1 MRLIGGMTI
10 EQLMDNCRPRGEI
23 NSKNYSHWVTQIM
36 ESEREE
42 LHQWHILNMYSGRV
56 DLPKA
61 ALNEMYQMESAKAYK
76 DLAEWLLDMQYPVL
90 WNTAAFGFKQIDT
103 YLELLPVVKNITGDE
118 KNKRFLL
125 WTLIHVWQ
133 ISCRNMIMGHE
144 SQAGWADARRAGYMQ
159 GVDRIIAVIGREA
172 YERFFFSFECYWPNP
187 HIDKFYLMICDY
199 LASSFSSQAY
209 IKDFCEMNYLYHV
222 ANRCNMTFWGNKK
235 LTQQLIGNLKE
246 AFGRL
251 SLQGGTTWK
260 SLFEL
265 VYSTIVPI
273 YIRAYDDTNAT
284 IAQDIDEIVVKREG
298 WKVNKDVK
306 TQGERT
312 TREASW
318 LGLLVWVAIDTAS
331 EELYHK
337 LVDTIFAQYHVSD
350 KEPESFN
357 FGLRGLIDIVYEK
370 IVIHHPD
377 WIEYMDMK
385 ILQEFDN
392 FIDVAVML
400 SRHNSYDAGVK
411 DAVKARWA
419 MEKDVVK
426 VKVKDGDLWKQIERW
441 MKSVEA
447 K

>member
-23 NSKNYSHWVTQIM
+23 NSKNYLHWVNQIL
-36 ESEREE
+36 ESERDE
-42 LHQWHILNMYSGRV
+42 LHQWNILNMYSGCI

-61 ALNEMYQMESAKAYK
+61 ALNEMYQMERAKAYK

-90 WNTAAFGFKQIDT
+90 WNAAAFCFKQIDT
-103 YLELLPVVKNITGDE
+103 CLELLPVVKNITGNE
-118 KNKRFLL
+118 KNNRFLL

-133 ISCRNMIMGHE
+133 ISCRNMIMHADQE
-144 SQAGWADARRAGYMQ
+144 GWVEARRAGYMQ

-172 YERFFFSFECYWPNP
+172 YERLLFTFECYWPNP
-187 HIDKFYLMICDY
+187 HIDTFYLMICDY
-199 LASSFSSQAY
+199 LASSFSAQVF

-222 ANRCNMTFWGNKK
+222 ASRCYITFWENKT
-235 LTQQLIGNLKE
+235 LAQHLIGNFKE
-246 AFGRL
+246 AFGKL
-251 SLQGGTTWK
+251 SMQGVASWK
-260 SLFEL
+260 SLTEL
-265 VYSTIVPI
+265 VYSTIAPI
-273 YIRAYDDTNAT
+273 YIRAYDDTHAT
-284 IAQDIDEIVVKREG
+284 IAQDIEEIVVKREG
-298 WKVNKDVK
+298 WKVIKDTK
-306 TQGERT
+306 TQGEST
-312 TREASW
+312 TREATW
-318 LGLLVWVAIDTAS
+318 LGLLVWIAIDTAS

-337 LVDTIFAQYHVSD
+337 LIDTIFAQYHVSD
-350 KEPESFN
+350 KEPESFG
-357 FGLRGLIDIVYEK
+357 FGLRGLIDTVYDQ
-370 IVIHHPD
+370 IMSRHLD
-377 WIEYMDMK
+377 WIGYMDMK

-400 SRHNSYDAGVK
+400 SRHNGYEAEVK
-411 DAVKARWA
+411 DAVKARWE